1 MCTKNFNYERLIGEQ
16 LAEKRDIRPED
27 IGKLDVI
34 DGKMK
39 VFDREGEQVLDED
52 IEAFHGAALKGCDE
66 CADFTGYC
74 ADLTVGSVGS
84 ADAYSSVI
92 VRTETGLDAWNQTE
106 ADLDYHDL
114 EDRSAIGGLQNW
126 DKKKAFESLE
136 RPFDPDAPRFVDYTD
151 HAENYGT
158 EPNPHETDH

>member
-1 MCTKNFNYERLIGEQ
+1 MALGNLDLGQWEHE
-16 LAEKRDIRPED
+16 
-27 IGKLDVI
+27 LDVL

-39 VFDREGEQVLDED
+39 VFGH
-52 IEAFHGAALKGCDE
+52 EAEELLIADVENFHDAALKGCDE

-84 ADAYSSVI
+84 SDQYSSVI
-92 VRTETGLDAWNQTE
+92 VRTEQDLEAWELTE
-106 ADLDYHDL
+106 PDLDYHDL
-114 EDRSAIGGLQNW
+114 EDRSAVGGLQSW

-151 HAENYGT
+151 HAEAYGT
-158 EPNPHETDH
+158 ERNPHEADH